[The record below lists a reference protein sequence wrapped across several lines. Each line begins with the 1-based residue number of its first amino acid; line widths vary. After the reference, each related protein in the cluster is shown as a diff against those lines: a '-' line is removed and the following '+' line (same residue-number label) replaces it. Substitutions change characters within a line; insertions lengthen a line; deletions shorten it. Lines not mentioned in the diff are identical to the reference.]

1 MRIERTAHLAQV
13 NIARLHTP
21 LDRPELADFVARQ
34 DELNALA
41 DRSPG
46 FVWRLQGHEGYVRPY
61 EDRRILFNLSV
72 WEGVEPLR
80 DYVYGSAH
88 VEVVRR
94 RREWFSKLGRVHAAL
109 WWVRYGHRP
118 SIDEATERLTH
129 LETYG
134 PTPHAF
140 SFQATFPPAGWDAP
154 CDGLS
159 AHADLR

>member
-1 MRIERTAHLAQV
+1 MTTSRFHLAQLNIGRMRGPIDDPVMEGFRSQLEAV
-13 NIARLHTP
+13 NA
-21 LDRPELADFVARQ
+21 V
-34 DELNALA
+34 A

-46 FVWRLQGHEGYVRPY
+46 FVWRLQDHEGYVRPY

-118 SIDEATERLTH
+118 SIDEATDRLTH
-129 LETYG
+129 LEMYG